1 MLVRR
6 IRTVN
11 EFTWKNGRFG
21 SRYKSEKLKSRESTV
36 VRAGVRTVEVMAG
49 ILQTSRVIGALA
61 GNIVVHSHPFARLQ
75 MIVVVEA
82 ARVARTVLVVTR
94 VRLVR
99 SVRCIVVIT
108 AADLIHIVLIV
119 RGVVV
124 RLVGVLR
131 FRLLI
136 VVVFRQELS
145 FRVRYLVTTEDTE
158 KRKIGI

>member
-1 MLVRR
+1 
-6 IRTVN
+6 
-11 EFTWKNGRFG
+11 
-21 SRYKSEKLKSRESTV
+21 
-36 VRAGVRTVEVMAG
+36 MAG

-61 GNIVVHSHPFARLQ
+61 GNVVVHSHPFARLQ

-136 VVVFRQELS
+136 VVVLRQELS

-158 KRKIGI
+158 KRKIGFNLVIC